1 MPGRMDLNLVKIRA
15 NWRTSSR
22 RLAVFSE
29 RELANRKRLNIKL
42 AITAQGNE

>member
-1 MPGRMDLNLVKIRA
+1 MDLNLVKIKA

-29 RELANRKRLNIKL
+29 RELVNIKRSN
-42 AITAQGNE
+42 I

>member
-1 MPGRMDLNLVKIRA
+1 MDLNLVKIKA

-29 RELANRKRLNIKL
+29 REWANIKRLNIKL
-42 AITAQGNE
+42 AIAVLGNE